1 MTRGRAG
8 ALTDMDAGGRQS
20 DTAYERILELLF
32 ERRLPAGAFVSQNEL
47 VQLTGVPIAPLRD
60 ALRVLEAEG
69 VLTIRPRSGIQ
80 FVKPGL
86 ELTKSTYQFRTI
98 VERAAVRVF
107 AETADD
113 ESLATLKRDHEA
125 IKAEVERDGLNEAI
139 MLGLERLE
147 SRLHNSVIA
156 ALANPL
162 IDTSYRRI
170 HNYLR
175 LIRLDRKLT
184 PPLALRSI
192 REHLAIIDACE
203 ARDPE
208 AAEDARRSGQVPG
221 RARRGPV
228 QAEPLPILSSS
239 GPSA

>member
-1 MTRGRAG
+1 MEKHSPDAFADTEAGR
-8 ALTDMDAGGRQS
+8 RQS
-20 DTAYERILELLF
+20 DIAYERILELLF
-32 ERRLPAGAFVSQNEL
+32 DRRLPAGAFVSQSEL
-47 VQLTGVPIAPLRD
+47 VQLTGVPVAPLRD

-113 ESLATLKRDHEA
+113 DDLAAMKHNHEA
-125 IKAEVERDGLNEAI
+125 LQRLIEKVGLNADVIAE
-139 MLGLERLE
+139 MERLE
-147 SRLHNSVIA
+147 SQLHNSVIGV
-156 ALANPL
+156 LSNRL
-162 IDTSYRRI
+162 IDTSYRRM

-175 LIRLDRKLT
+175 LVRLDRKLT
-184 PPLALRSI
+184 APLALRSI

-203 ARDPE
+203 ARDPDAAE
-208 AAEDARRSGQVPG
+208 AALAAHFTAALQRHMG
-221 RARRGPV
+221 
-228 QAEPLPILSSS
+228 LF
-239 GPSA
+239 

>member
-1 MTRGRAG
+1 MTKDSVG
-8 ALTDMDAGGRQS
+8 ALTDMEAGGRQS

-86 ELTKSTYQFRTI
+86 ELTKSTYQFRAI

-113 ESLATLKRDHEA
+113 ESLEALKQDHEEL
-125 IKAEVERDGLNEAI
+125 KATIERDGLNEEI
-139 MLGLERLE
+139 ILGLERLE
-147 SRLHNSVIA
+147 SQLHNGVIG

-175 LIRLDRKLT
+175 LVRLERKLT

-192 REHLAIIDACE
+192 REHLAIIDACA
-203 ARDPE
+203 ARDPD
-208 AAEDARRSGQVPG
+208 AAEDAVVAHFTAALQRHLG
-221 RARRGPV
+221 
-228 QAEPLPILSSS
+228 LF
-239 GPSA
+239 

>member
-86 ELTKSTYQFRTI
+86 ELTRSTYQFRTI

-107 AETADD
+107 AEIAD
-113 ESLATLKRDHEA
+113 EACLATLQRDHELL
-125 IKAEVERDGLNEAI
+125 KVEVERDGLNEAI

-156 ALANPL
+156 ALGKQL

-175 LIRLDRKLT
+175 LVRLDRKLT

-192 REHLAIIDACE
+192 REHLAIIDACR
-203 ARDPE
+203 ARDPD
-208 AAEDARRSGQVPG
+208 AAEDAVVAHFTAALQRHLG
-221 RARRGPV
+221 
-228 QAEPLPILSSS
+228 LF
-239 GPSA
+239 